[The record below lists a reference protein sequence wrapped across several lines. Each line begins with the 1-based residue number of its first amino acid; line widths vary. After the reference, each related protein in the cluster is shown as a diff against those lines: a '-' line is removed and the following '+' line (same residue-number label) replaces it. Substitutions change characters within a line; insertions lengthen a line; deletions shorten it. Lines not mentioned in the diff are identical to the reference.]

1 MSEAAW
7 GPGGESL
14 RGCFPAHADLRCG
27 LSGQPS
33 SPTLEA
39 KRRAIMSSTIFSTG
53 RPPNRMVKRLS
64 SRRDTVDVPVLFSH
78 QSRRRIGG
86 GPLRPFV
93 PTNGRRM
100 CLCHSANAGTPE
112 EKPRGSHA
120 GPRSSLQKRLHKFK
134 NPARLGGVA
143 PSWNRPQSKTPG
155 GQGQSASEAC
165 TFAVGAMPGLLAE
178 ALQAGSTHVTTN
190 ICNDIGSLCVVRA
203 SIVVEHHDS
212 PHRKSG

>member
-1 MSEAAW
+1 LSPNSTAFTYRCGGTNVAFRHDGRAVYGILGYVRGRL
-7 GPGGESL
+7 GPRRLSPPGLLSRT
-14 RGCFPAHADLRCG
+14 RGFAPMITICG

-53 RPPNRMVKRLS
+53 RPPSRMVKRRS
-64 SRRDTVDVPVLFSH
+64 SRGDTIDEPVLFSH

-112 EKPRGSHA
+112 EKPSPDHASRRAFSH
-120 GPRSSLQKRLHKFK
+120 F
-134 NPARLGGVA
+134 
-143 PSWNRPQSKTPG
+143 
-155 GQGQSASEAC
+155 
-165 TFAVGAMPGLLAE
+165 
-178 ALQAGSTHVTTN
+178 
-190 ICNDIGSLCVVRA
+190 
-203 SIVVEHHDS
+203 
-212 PHRKSG
+212 

>member
-1 MSEAAW
+1 MSLIRHNGWAVYGILGYVRGRL
-7 GPGGESL
+7 GPRRLSPPGLLSRT
-14 RGCFPAHADLRCG
+14 RGFAPMITICG

-53 RPPNRMVKRLS
+53 RPPSRMVKRRS
-64 SRRDTVDVPVLFSH
+64 SRGDTIDEPVLFSH

-112 EKPRGSHA
+112 EKPRGS
-120 GPRSSLQKRLHKFK
+120 P
-134 NPARLGGVA
+134 N
-143 PSWNRPQSKTPG
+143 
-155 GQGQSASEAC
+155 
-165 TFAVGAMPGLLAE
+165 
-178 ALQAGSTHVTTN
+178 THVSTQ
-190 ICNDIGSLCVVRA
+190 ICDENQRTIAVIRGTV
-203 SIVVEHHDS
+203 II
-212 PHRKSG
+212 